1 MVCVCALG
9 FEKPCL
15 ENHRDRRLDVVGLW
29 TIANKNQPLS
39 SGSWVFCYLQ
49 PEVFLVD
56 VSAWKLNRF
65 MWKTTLTYPR
75 ALWMKKAQLLSFL
88 TGKEATPMLFP
99 RVRQLMTWVNPQPGH
114 WSGVLCL
121 TVTLLDAHP
130 LSPLQRA
137 IAAPRTGLA
146 ILPLALSPGLY
157 AAVPYLSHFVSL
169 AFFFPIILLFGS
181 CSPRAS
187 SWCVISF
194 RVQGRVQDSVIPLTQ
209 GM

>member
-29 TIANKNQPLS
+29 TIADKNQPLS

-88 TGKEATPMLFP
+88 TGKETTPMLFP
-99 RVRQLMTWVNPQPGH
+99 SVRQLMTWVNPRPGH

-121 TVTLLDAHP
+121 TVTAGRTSSKPAAESRRCPSDGPGHPSPCPEPRSLCSCTLLVS
-130 LSPLQRA
+130 LC
-137 IAAPRTGLA
+137 ITGLF
-146 ILPLALSPGLY
+146 LPYNP
-157 AAVPYLSHFVSL
+157 PFW
-169 AFFFPIILLFGS
+169 LLLPKGVLLM
-181 CSPRAS
+181 CY
-187 SWCVISF
+187 
-194 RVQGRVQDSVIPLTQ
+194 
-209 GM
+209 